1 MRRGLRAKRKNDKV
15 DSDKESALKYRMKEK
30 WKDSGGK
37 IMAKKNYDNLSED
50 IVKYV
55 GGTGNIISLVHCA
68 TRLRFKVK
76 DHDRVD
82 KENLSQLEG
91 VITVLD
97 SGGQIQVV
105 IGNHVSDV
113 YEAVFQ
119 NTDLKQESQAAGPEE
134 GGKKNLL
141 NTFMDTVSGIF
152 APVLGAMS
160 GAGMLKALLILC
172 TTFGWLTSD
181 MGTYRILYAAADG
194 VFTFI
199 PVFLAFTAA
208 KKFKANEFV
217 AVGIAAALVYP
228 DLTAAY
234 SAGEALT
241 FLKIPVVLVS
251 YTSSVIPIII
261 AVYALSKLEKVL
273 KKIVP
278 AVCRTFLTPLVSLAV
293 MVPATYL
300 VIGPVA
306 DTAGKLLAS
315 GYTGLVALNPVIAGG
330 ILGLIWPAAV
340 MFGVHWGFVPI
351 VMNNI
356 AEYGR
361 DTLFTITGPNN
372 MAQAGATL
380 GVFLK
385 TKDKAVKEL
394 AGPAALSAVLAG
406 ITEPAIYGVTL
417 RFKRPF
423 FIGAVFSG
431 IAGAIVAACGTG
443 APTLLGTSIL
453 TLPGYIGVGFVGFL
467 IACAIAY
474 VGSAVTTYLFGYS
487 DDMLPK
493 PKKNADIP
501 ASESVSDT
509 GSLEAGVKVDAEI
522 FSPLDGK
529 MIPLEAVKDEA
540 FSGGALGQGA
550 AVIPENGRVC
560 APCDGIISVMYPTGH
575 AVGITSDA
583 GAEILVHI
591 GMDTVTLEGKGF
603 DIKVKQGQR
612 VRSGELLV
620 EADLKVIGEAGLDI
634 TTPVIIANTAD
645 YLEIQPVHKDRISQG
660 ERLLTCI
667 VK

>member
-1 MRRGLRAKRKNDKV
+1 
-15 DSDKESALKYRMKEK
+15 
-30 WKDSGGK
+30 
-37 IMAKKNYDNLSED
+37 MAKKNYEKLAKEIVGYIGGSEN
-50 IVKYV
+50 V
-55 GGTGNIISLVHCA
+55 NALVHCA

-76 DHDRVD
+76 NTQNVD
-82 KENLSQLEG
+82 KKKLEQLEG

-105 IGNHVSDV
+105 IGQHVADV
-113 YEAVFQ
+113 YDTIFEV
-119 NTDLKQESQAAGPEE
+119 TDLKKENQSDAEESGE
-134 GGKKNLL
+134 KKNLL
-141 NTFMDTVSGIF
+141 NTFMDTISGIF
-152 APVLGAMS
+152 APVLGVMS

-172 TTFGWLTSD
+172 TTFGWLKAD

-199 PVFLAFTAA
+199 PVFLAYTAA
-208 KKFKANEFV
+208 KKFRANEFV
-217 AVGIAAALVYP
+217 AVGVAAALLYP

-251 YTSSVIPIII
+251 YTSSVIPIVIS
-261 AVYALSKLEKVL
+261 VYALSKLEKGL

-278 AVCRTFLTPLVSLAV
+278 TVCKTFLTPLLSLAI

-300 VIGPVA
+300 VIGPIA
-306 DTAGKLLAS
+306 DTVGKALAS
-315 GYTGLVALNPVIAGG
+315 GYTGLVGLNPIIAGG
-330 ILGLIWPAAV
+330 LLGLIWPAAV

-385 TKDKAVKEL
+385 TKDKSVKEL

-431 IAGAIVAACGTG
+431 IAGAIVAAAGTG

-474 VGSAVTTYLFGYS
+474 FGSAIVTYFFGYS

-493 PKKNADIP
+493 KEEKKEEPQEIIP
-501 ASESVSDT
+501 A
-509 GSLEAGVKVDAEI
+509 
-522 FSPLDGK
+522 
-529 MIPLEAVKDEA
+529 KDEA
-540 FSGGALGQGA
+540 LLAPVSGKVIPLSEVRDEAFAGGILGQGA
-550 AVIPENGRVC
+550 AVIPENGEIC
-560 APCDGIISVMYPTGH
+560 APCDGVISVMYPTGH
-575 AVGITSDA
+575 AVGIKSDI
-583 GAEILVHI
+583 GAEILIHV
-591 GMDTVTLEGKGF
+591 GMDTVTLNGSCF
-603 DIKVKQGQR
+603 DVKVKAGDHVKAGQ
-612 VRSGELLV
+612 LLV
-620 EADLKVIGEAGLDI
+620 RANIEGIKKEGLDI
-634 TTPVIIANTAD
+634 TTPVIVANTAD
-645 YLEIQPVHKDRISQG
+645 YMQIKMAAEKSVKRG
-660 ERLLTCI
+660 EVLLNC
-667 VK
+667 VSK

>member
-1 MRRGLRAKRKNDKV
+1 
-15 DSDKESALKYRMKEK
+15 
-30 WKDSGGK
+30 
-37 IMAKKNYDNLSED
+37 MAKKNYEKLAKEIVGYIGGSEN
-50 IVKYV
+50 V
-55 GGTGNIISLVHCA
+55 NALVHCA

-76 DHDRVD
+76 NTQNVD
-82 KENLSQLEG
+82 KKKLEQLEG

-105 IGNHVSDV
+105 IGQHVADV
-113 YEAVFQ
+113 YDTIFEV
-119 NTDLKQESQAAGPEE
+119 TDLKKENQSDAEESGE
-134 GGKKNLL
+134 KKNLL
-141 NTFMDTVSGIF
+141 NTFMDTISGIF
-152 APVLGAMS
+152 APVLGVMS

-172 TTFGWLTSD
+172 TTFGWLKAD

-199 PVFLAFTAA
+199 PVFLAYTAA
-208 KKFKANEFV
+208 KKFRANEFV
-217 AVGIAAALVYP
+217 AVGVAAALLYP

-251 YTSSVIPIII
+251 YTSSVIPIVIS
-261 AVYALSKLEKVL
+261 VYALSKLEKGL

-278 AVCRTFLTPLVSLAV
+278 TVCKTFLTPLLSLAI

-300 VIGPVA
+300 VIGPIA
-306 DTAGKLLAS
+306 DTAGKALAS
-315 GYTGLVALNPVIAGG
+315 GYTGLVGLNPIIAGG
-330 ILGLIWPAAV
+330 LLGLIWPAAV

-385 TKDKAVKEL
+385 TKDKSVKEL

-431 IAGAIVAACGTG
+431 IAGAIVAAAGTG

-474 VGSAVTTYLFGYS
+474 FGSAIVTYFFGYS

-493 PKKNADIP
+493 KEEKKEEPQEIIP
-501 ASESVSDT
+501 A
-509 GSLEAGVKVDAEI
+509 
-522 FSPLDGK
+522 
-529 MIPLEAVKDEA
+529 KDEA
-540 FSGGALGQGA
+540 LLAPVSGKVIPLSEVRDEAFAGGILGQGA
-550 AVIPENGRVC
+550 AVIPENGEIC
-560 APCDGIISVMYPTGH
+560 APCDGVISVMYPTGH
-575 AVGITSDA
+575 AVGIKSDI
-583 GAEILVHI
+583 GAEILIHV
-591 GMDTVTLEGKGF
+591 GMDTVTLNGSCF
-603 DIKVKQGQR
+603 DVKVKAGDHVEAGQ
-612 VRSGELLV
+612 LLV
-620 EADLKVIGEAGLDI
+620 RADIEGIKKEGLDI
-634 TTPVIIANTAD
+634 TTPVIVANTAD
-645 YLEIQPVHKDRISQG
+645 YMQIKMAAEKSVKRG
-660 ERLLTCI
+660 EVLLNC
-667 VK
+667 VSK

>member
-1 MRRGLRAKRKNDKV
+1 
-15 DSDKESALKYRMKEK
+15 
-30 WKDSGGK
+30 
-37 IMAKKNYDNLSED
+37 MAKKNYENLAKE
-50 IVKYV
+50 IVRYI
-55 GGTGNIISLVHCA
+55 GGVENVNTLIHCA

-76 DHDRVD
+76 NTQNVD
-82 KENLSQLEG
+82 KKKLEQLEG

-105 IGNHVSDV
+105 IGQHVADV
-113 YEAVFQ
+113 YDTIFEV
-119 NTDLKQESQAAGPEE
+119 TDLKKENPSDAEESGE
-134 GGKKNLL
+134 KKNLL
-141 NTFMDTVSGIF
+141 NTFMDTISGIF
-152 APVLGAMS
+152 APVLGVMS

-172 TTFGWLTSD
+172 TTFGWLKSD

-199 PVFLAFTAA
+199 PVFLAYTAA
-208 KKFKANEFV
+208 KKFRANEFV
-217 AVGIAAALVYP
+217 AVGVAAALLYP

-251 YTSSVIPIII
+251 YTSSVIPIVIS
-261 AVYALSKLEKVL
+261 VYALSKLEKGL
-273 KKIVP
+273 KRIVP
-278 AVCRTFLTPLVSLAV
+278 TVCKTFLTPLLSLAI

-300 VIGPVA
+300 VIGPIA
-306 DTAGKLLAS
+306 DTVGKALAS
-315 GYTGLVALNPVIAGG
+315 GYTGLVGLNPVIAGG
-330 ILGLIWPAAV
+330 LLGLIWPAAV

-385 TKDKAVKEL
+385 TKDKSVKEL

-431 IAGAIVAACGTG
+431 IAGAIVAAAGTG

-474 VGSAVTTYLFGYS
+474 FGSAIVTYFFGYS

-493 PKKNADIP
+493 KEEKKEEPQEIIP
-501 ASESVSDT
+501 A
-509 GSLEAGVKVDAEI
+509 
-522 FSPLDGK
+522 
-529 MIPLEAVKDEA
+529 KDEA
-540 FSGGALGQGA
+540 LLAPVSGKVIPLSEVRDEAFAGGILGQGA
-550 AVIPENGRVC
+550 AVIPENGEIC
-560 APCDGIISVMYPTGH
+560 APCDGVISVMYPTGH
-575 AVGITSDA
+575 AVGIKSDI
-583 GAEILVHI
+583 GAEILIHV
-591 GMDTVTLEGKGF
+591 GMDTVTLNGSCF
-603 DIKVKQGQR
+603 DVKVKAGDYVKAGQ
-612 VRSGELLV
+612 LLV
-620 EADLKVIGEAGLDI
+620 RANIEGIKKEGLDI
-634 TTPVIIANTAD
+634 TTPVIVANTAD
-645 YLEIQPVHKDRISQG
+645 YMQIKTVAEESVKSG
-660 ERLLTCI
+660 EVLLNC
-667 VK
+667 VSK

>member
-1 MRRGLRAKRKNDKV
+1 
-15 DSDKESALKYRMKEK
+15 
-30 WKDSGGK
+30 
-37 IMAKKNYDNLSED
+37 MAKKNYEKLAKEIVGYIGGSEN
-50 IVKYV
+50 V
-55 GGTGNIISLVHCA
+55 NALVHCA

-76 DHDRVD
+76 NTQNVD
-82 KENLSQLEG
+82 KKKLEQLEG

-105 IGNHVSDV
+105 IGQHVADV
-113 YEAVFQ
+113 YDTIFEV
-119 NTDLKQESQAAGPEE
+119 TDLKKENQSDAEESGE
-134 GGKKNLL
+134 KKNLL
-141 NTFMDTVSGIF
+141 NTFMDTISGIF
-152 APVLGAMS
+152 APVLGVMS

-172 TTFGWLTSD
+172 TTFGWLKAD

-199 PVFLAFTAA
+199 PVFLAYTAA
-208 KKFKANEFV
+208 KKFRANEFV
-217 AVGIAAALVYP
+217 AVGVAAALLYP

-251 YTSSVIPIII
+251 YTSSVIPIVIS
-261 AVYALSKLEKVL
+261 VYALSKLEKGL

-278 AVCRTFLTPLVSLAV
+278 TVCKTFLTPLLSLAI

-300 VIGPVA
+300 VIGPIA
-306 DTAGKLLAS
+306 DTVGKALAS
-315 GYTGLVALNPVIAGG
+315 GYTGLVGLNPIIAGG
-330 ILGLIWPAAV
+330 LLGLIWPAAV

-385 TKDKAVKEL
+385 TKDKSVKEL

-431 IAGAIVAACGTG
+431 IAGAIVAAAGTG

-474 VGSAVTTYLFGYS
+474 FGSAIVTYFFGYS

-493 PKKNADIP
+493 KEEKKEEPQEIIP
-501 ASESVSDT
+501 A
-509 GSLEAGVKVDAEI
+509 
-522 FSPLDGK
+522 
-529 MIPLEAVKDEA
+529 KDEA
-540 FSGGALGQGA
+540 LLAPVSGKVIPLSEVRDEAFAGGILGQGA
-550 AVIPENGRVC
+550 AVIPENGEIC
-560 APCDGIISVMYPTGH
+560 APCDGVISVMYPTGH
-575 AVGITSDA
+575 AVGIKSDI
-583 GAEILVHI
+583 GAEILIHV
-591 GMDTVTLEGKGF
+591 GMDTVTLNGSCF
-603 DIKVKQGQR
+603 DVKVKAGDHVKAGQ
-612 VRSGELLV
+612 LLV
-620 EADLKVIGEAGLDI
+620 RANIEGIKKEGLDI
-634 TTPVIIANTAD
+634 TTPVIVANTAD
-645 YLEIQPVHKDRISQG
+645 YMQIKTVAEESVKSG
-660 ERLLTCI
+660 EVLLNC
-667 VK
+667 VSK

>member
-1 MRRGLRAKRKNDKV
+1 
-15 DSDKESALKYRMKEK
+15 
-30 WKDSGGK
+30 
-37 IMAKKNYDNLSED
+37 MAKKNYEKLAKEIVGYIGGSEN
-50 IVKYV
+50 V
-55 GGTGNIISLVHCA
+55 NALVHCA

-76 DHDRVD
+76 NTQNVD
-82 KENLSQLEG
+82 KKKLEQLEG

-105 IGNHVSDV
+105 IGQHVADV
-113 YEAVFQ
+113 YDTIFEV
-119 NTDLKQESQAAGPEE
+119 TDLKKENQSDAEESGE
-134 GGKKNLL
+134 KKNLL
-141 NTFMDTVSGIF
+141 NTFMDTISGIF
-152 APVLGAMS
+152 APVLGVMS

-172 TTFGWLTSD
+172 TTFGWLKAD

-199 PVFLAFTAA
+199 PVFLAYTAA
-208 KKFKANEFV
+208 KKFRANEFV
-217 AVGIAAALVYP
+217 AVGVAAALLYP

-251 YTSSVIPIII
+251 YTSSVIPIVIS
-261 AVYALSKLEKVL
+261 VYALSKLEKGL

-278 AVCRTFLTPLVSLAV
+278 TVCKTFLTPLLSLAI

-300 VIGPVA
+300 VIGPIA
-306 DTAGKLLAS
+306 DTAGKALAS
-315 GYTGLVALNPVIAGG
+315 GYTGLVGLNPVIAGG
-330 ILGLIWPAAV
+330 LLGLIWPAAV

-385 TKDKAVKEL
+385 TKDKSVKEL

-423 FIGAVFSG
+423 FIGSVFSG
-431 IAGAIVAACGTG
+431 IAGAIVAAAGTG

-474 VGSAVTTYLFGYS
+474 FGSAIVTYFFGYS

-493 PKKNADIP
+493 KEEKKEEPQEIIP
-501 ASESVSDT
+501 A
-509 GSLEAGVKVDAEI
+509 
-522 FSPLDGK
+522 
-529 MIPLEAVKDEA
+529 KDEA
-540 FSGGALGQGA
+540 LLAPVSGKVIPLSEVRDEAFAGGILGQGA
-550 AVIPENGRVC
+550 AVIPENGEIC
-560 APCDGIISVMYPTGH
+560 APCDGVISVMYPTGH
-575 AVGITSDA
+575 AVGIKSDI
-583 GAEILVHI
+583 GAEILIHV
-591 GMDTVTLEGKGF
+591 GMDTVTLNGSCF
-603 DIKVKQGQR
+603 DVKVKAGDHVKAGQ
-612 VRSGELLV
+612 LLV
-620 EADLKVIGEAGLDI
+620 RANIEGIKKEGLDI
-634 TTPVIIANTAD
+634 TTPVIVANTAD
-645 YLEIQPVHKDRISQG
+645 YMQIKMAAEKSVKRG
-660 ERLLTCI
+660 EVLLNC
-667 VK
+667 VSK

>member
-1 MRRGLRAKRKNDKV
+1 
-15 DSDKESALKYRMKEK
+15 
-30 WKDSGGK
+30 
-37 IMAKKNYDNLSED
+37 MAKKNYEKLAKE
-50 IVKYV
+50 IVRYI
-55 GGTGNIISLVHCA
+55 GGPENVNALVHCA

-76 DHDRVD
+76 NTQNVD
-82 KENLSQLEG
+82 KKKLEQLEG

-105 IGNHVSDV
+105 IGQHVADV
-113 YEAVFQ
+113 YDTIFEV
-119 NTDLKQESQAAGPEE
+119 TDLKKENPSDAEESGE
-134 GGKKNLL
+134 KKNLL
-141 NTFMDTVSGIF
+141 NTFMDTISGIF
-152 APVLGAMS
+152 APVLGVMS

-172 TTFGWLTSD
+172 TTFGWLKAD

-199 PVFLAFTAA
+199 PVFLAYTAA
-208 KKFKANEFV
+208 KKFRANEFV
-217 AVGIAAALVYP
+217 AVGVAAALLYP

-251 YTSSVIPIII
+251 YTSSVIPIVIS
-261 AVYALSKLEKVL
+261 VYALSKLEKGL

-278 AVCRTFLTPLVSLAV
+278 TVCKTFLTPLLSLAI

-300 VIGPVA
+300 VIGPIA
-306 DTAGKLLAS
+306 DTAGKALAS
-315 GYTGLVALNPVIAGG
+315 GYTGLVGLNPIIAGG
-330 ILGLIWPAAV
+330 LLGLIWPAAV

-385 TKDKAVKEL
+385 TKDKSVKEL

-431 IAGAIVAACGTG
+431 IAGAIVAAAGTG

-474 VGSAVTTYLFGYS
+474 FGSAIVTYFFGYS

-493 PKKNADIP
+493 KEEKKEEPQEIIP
-501 ASESVSDT
+501 A
-509 GSLEAGVKVDAEI
+509 
-522 FSPLDGK
+522 
-529 MIPLEAVKDEA
+529 KDEA
-540 FSGGALGQGA
+540 LLAPVSGKVIPLSEVRDEAFAGGILGQGA
-550 AVIPENGRVC
+550 AVIPENGEIC
-560 APCDGIISVMYPTGH
+560 APCDGVISVMYPTGH
-575 AVGITSDA
+575 AVGIKSDI
-583 GAEILVHI
+583 GAEILIHV
-591 GMDTVTLEGKGF
+591 GMDMVTLNGSCF
-603 DIKVKQGQR
+603 DVKVKAGDHVKAGQ
-612 VRSGELLV
+612 LLV
-620 EADLKVIGEAGLDI
+620 RADIEGIKKEGLDI
-634 TTPVIIANTAD
+634 TTPVIVANTAD
-645 YLEIQPVHKDRISQG
+645 YMQIKTVAEESVKSG
-660 ERLLTCI
+660 EVLLNC
-667 VK
+667 VSK

>member
-1 MRRGLRAKRKNDKV
+1 
-15 DSDKESALKYRMKEK
+15 
-30 WKDSGGK
+30 
-37 IMAKKNYDNLSED
+37 MAKKNYEKLAKE
-50 IVKYV
+50 IVRYI
-55 GGTGNIISLVHCA
+55 GGPENVNALVHCA

-76 DHDRVD
+76 NTQNVD
-82 KENLSQLEG
+82 KKKLEQLEG

-105 IGNHVSDV
+105 IGQHVADV
-113 YEAVFQ
+113 YDTIFEV
-119 NTDLKQESQAAGPEE
+119 TDLKKENPSDAEESGE
-134 GGKKNLL
+134 KKNLL
-141 NTFMDTVSGIF
+141 NTFMDTISGIF
-152 APVLGAMS
+152 APVLGVMS

-172 TTFGWLTSD
+172 TTFGWLKAD

-199 PVFLAFTAA
+199 PVFLAYTAA
-208 KKFKANEFV
+208 KKFRANEFV
-217 AVGIAAALVYP
+217 AVGVAAALLYP

-251 YTSSVIPIII
+251 YTSSVIPIVIS
-261 AVYALSKLEKVL
+261 VYALSKLEKGL

-278 AVCRTFLTPLVSLAV
+278 TVCKTFLTPLLSLAI

-300 VIGPVA
+300 VIGPIA
-306 DTAGKLLAS
+306 DTAGKALAS
-315 GYTGLVALNPVIAGG
+315 GYTGLVGLNPVIAGG
-330 ILGLIWPAAV
+330 LLGLIWPAAV

-385 TKDKAVKEL
+385 TKDKSVKEL

-431 IAGAIVAACGTG
+431 IAGAIVAAAGTG

-474 VGSAVTTYLFGYS
+474 FGSAIVTYFFGYS

-493 PKKNADIP
+493 KEEKKEEPQEIIP
-501 ASESVSDT
+501 A
-509 GSLEAGVKVDAEI
+509 
-522 FSPLDGK
+522 
-529 MIPLEAVKDEA
+529 KDEA
-540 FSGGALGQGA
+540 LLAPVSGKVIPLSEVRDEAFAGGILGQGA
-550 AVIPENGRVC
+550 AVIPENGEIC
-560 APCDGIISVMYPTGH
+560 APCDGVISVMYPTGH
-575 AVGITSDA
+575 AVGIKSDI
-583 GAEILVHI
+583 GAEILIHV
-591 GMDTVTLEGKGF
+591 GMDTVTLNGSCF
-603 DIKVKQGQR
+603 DVKVKAGDHVKAGQ
-612 VRSGELLV
+612 LLV
-620 EADLKVIGEAGLDI
+620 RANIEGIKKEGLDI
-634 TTPVIIANTAD
+634 TTPVIVANTAD
-645 YLEIQPVHKDRISQG
+645 YMQIKTVAEESVKSG
-660 ERLLTCI
+660 EVLLNC
-667 VK
+667 VSK

>member
-1 MRRGLRAKRKNDKV
+1 
-15 DSDKESALKYRMKEK
+15 
-30 WKDSGGK
+30 
-37 IMAKKNYDNLSED
+37 MAKKNYEKLAKE
-50 IVKYV
+50 IVRYI
-55 GGTGNIISLVHCA
+55 GGPENVNALVHCA

-76 DHDRVD
+76 NTQNVD
-82 KENLSQLEG
+82 KKKLEQLEG

-105 IGNHVSDV
+105 IGQHVADV
-113 YEAVFQ
+113 YDTIFEV
-119 NTDLKQESQAAGPEE
+119 TDLKKENPSDAEESGE
-134 GGKKNLL
+134 KKNLL
-141 NTFMDTVSGIF
+141 NTFMDTISGIF
-152 APVLGAMS
+152 APVLGVMS

-172 TTFGWLTSD
+172 TTFGWLKAD

-199 PVFLAFTAA
+199 PVFLAYTAA
-208 KKFKANEFV
+208 KKFRANEFV
-217 AVGIAAALVYP
+217 AVGVAAALLYP

-251 YTSSVIPIII
+251 YTSSVIPIVIS
-261 AVYALSKLEKVL
+261 VYALSKLEKGL

-278 AVCRTFLTPLVSLAV
+278 TVCKTFLTPLLSLAI

-300 VIGPVA
+300 VIGPIA
-306 DTAGKLLAS
+306 DTAGKALAS
-315 GYTGLVALNPVIAGG
+315 GYTGLVGLNPVIAGG
-330 ILGLIWPAAV
+330 LLGLIWPAAV

-385 TKDKAVKEL
+385 TKDKSVKEL

-431 IAGAIVAACGTG
+431 IAGAIVAAAGTG

-474 VGSAVTTYLFGYS
+474 FGSAIVTYFFGYS

-493 PKKNADIP
+493 KEEKKEEPQEIIP
-501 ASESVSDT
+501 A
-509 GSLEAGVKVDAEI
+509 
-522 FSPLDGK
+522 
-529 MIPLEAVKDEA
+529 KDEA
-540 FSGGALGQGA
+540 LLAPVSGKVIPLSEVRDEAFAGGILGQGA
-550 AVIPENGRVC
+550 AVIPENGEIC
-560 APCDGIISVMYPTGH
+560 APCDGVISVMYPTGH
-575 AVGITSDA
+575 AVGIKSDI
-583 GAEILVHI
+583 GAEILIHV
-591 GMDTVTLEGKGF
+591 GMDMVTLNGSCF
-603 DIKVKQGQR
+603 DVKVKAGDHVKAGQ
-612 VRSGELLV
+612 LLV
-620 EADLKVIGEAGLDI
+620 RADIEGIKKEGLDI
-634 TTPVIIANTAD
+634 TTPVIVANTAD
-645 YLEIQPVHKDRISQG
+645 YMQIKTVAEESVKSG
-660 ERLLTCI
+660 EVLLNC
-667 VK
+667 VSK

>member
-1 MRRGLRAKRKNDKV
+1 
-15 DSDKESALKYRMKEK
+15 
-30 WKDSGGK
+30 
-37 IMAKKNYDNLSED
+37 MAKKNYEKLAKEIVGYIGGSEN
-50 IVKYV
+50 V
-55 GGTGNIISLVHCA
+55 NALVHCA

-76 DHDRVD
+76 NTQNVD
-82 KENLSQLEG
+82 KKKLEQLEG

-105 IGNHVSDV
+105 IGQHVADV
-113 YEAVFQ
+113 YDTIFEV
-119 NTDLKQESQAAGPEE
+119 TDLKKENQSDAEESGE
-134 GGKKNLL
+134 KKNLL
-141 NTFMDTVSGIF
+141 NTFMDTISGIF
-152 APVLGAMS
+152 APVLGVMS

-172 TTFGWLTSD
+172 TTFGWLKAD

-199 PVFLAFTAA
+199 PVFLAYTAA
-208 KKFKANEFV
+208 KKFRANEFV
-217 AVGIAAALVYP
+217 AVGVAAALLYP

-251 YTSSVIPIII
+251 YTSSVIPIVIS
-261 AVYALSKLEKVL
+261 VYALSKLEKGL

-278 AVCRTFLTPLVSLAV
+278 TVCKTFLTPLLSLAI

-300 VIGPVA
+300 VIGPIA
-306 DTAGKLLAS
+306 DTVGKALAS
-315 GYTGLVALNPVIAGG
+315 GYTGLVGLNPVIAGG
-330 ILGLIWPAAV
+330 LLGLIWPAAV

-361 DTLFTITGPNN
+361 DTLFTITGPKN

-385 TKDKAVKEL
+385 TKDKSVKEL

-431 IAGAIVAACGTG
+431 IAGAIVAAAGTG

-474 VGSAVTTYLFGYS
+474 FGSAIVTYFFGYS

-493 PKKNADIP
+493 KEEKKEEPQEIIP
-501 ASESVSDT
+501 A
-509 GSLEAGVKVDAEI
+509 
-522 FSPLDGK
+522 
-529 MIPLEAVKDEA
+529 KDEA
-540 FSGGALGQGA
+540 LLAPVSGKVIPLSEVRDEAFAGGILGQGA
-550 AVIPENGRVC
+550 AVIPENGEIC
-560 APCDGIISVMYPTGH
+560 APCDGVISVMYPTGH
-575 AVGITSDA
+575 AVGIKSDI
-583 GAEILVHI
+583 GAEILIHV
-591 GMDTVTLEGKGF
+591 GMDTVTLNGSCF
-603 DIKVKQGQR
+603 DVKVKAGDHVKAGQ
-612 VRSGELLV
+612 LLV
-620 EADLKVIGEAGLDI
+620 RANIEGIKKEGLDI
-634 TTPVIIANTAD
+634 TTPVIVANTAD
-645 YLEIQPVHKDRISQG
+645 YMQIKMAAEKSVKRG
-660 ERLLTCI
+660 EVLLNC
-667 VK
+667 VSK

>member
-1 MRRGLRAKRKNDKV
+1 
-15 DSDKESALKYRMKEK
+15 
-30 WKDSGGK
+30 
-37 IMAKKNYDNLSED
+37 MAKKNYEKLAKEIVGYIGGSEN
-50 IVKYV
+50 V
-55 GGTGNIISLVHCA
+55 NALVHCA

-76 DHDRVD
+76 NTQNVD
-82 KENLSQLEG
+82 KKKLEQLEG

-105 IGNHVSDV
+105 IGQHVADV
-113 YEAVFQ
+113 YDTIFEV
-119 NTDLKQESQAAGPEE
+119 TDLKKENQSDAEESGE
-134 GGKKNLL
+134 KKNLL
-141 NTFMDTVSGIF
+141 NTFMDTISGIF
-152 APVLGAMS
+152 APVLGVMS

-172 TTFGWLTSD
+172 TTFGWLKAD

-199 PVFLAFTAA
+199 PVFLAYTAA
-208 KKFKANEFV
+208 KKFRANEFV
-217 AVGIAAALVYP
+217 AVGVAAALLYP

-251 YTSSVIPIII
+251 YASSVIPIVIS
-261 AVYALSKLEKVL
+261 VYALSKLEKGL

-278 AVCRTFLTPLVSLAV
+278 TVCKTFLTPLLSLAI

-300 VIGPVA
+300 VIGPIA
-306 DTAGKLLAS
+306 DTVGKALAS
-315 GYTGLVALNPVIAGG
+315 GYTGLVGLNPVIAGG
-330 ILGLIWPAAV
+330 LLGLIWPAAV

-385 TKDKAVKEL
+385 TKDKSVKEL

-431 IAGAIVAACGTG
+431 IAGAIVAAAGTG

-474 VGSAVTTYLFGYS
+474 FGSAIVTYFFGYS

-493 PKKNADIP
+493 KEEKKEEPQEIIP
-501 ASESVSDT
+501 A
-509 GSLEAGVKVDAEI
+509 
-522 FSPLDGK
+522 
-529 MIPLEAVKDEA
+529 KDEA
-540 FSGGALGQGA
+540 LLAPVSGKVIPLSEVRDEAFAGGILGQGA
-550 AVIPENGRVC
+550 AVIPENGEIC
-560 APCDGIISVMYPTGH
+560 APCDGVISVMYPTGH
-575 AVGITSDA
+575 AVGIKSDI
-583 GAEILVHI
+583 GAEILIHV
-591 GMDTVTLEGKGF
+591 GMDTVTLNGSCF
-603 DIKVKQGQR
+603 DVKVKAGDHVKAGQ
-612 VRSGELLV
+612 LLV
-620 EADLKVIGEAGLDI
+620 RANIEGIKKEGLDI
-634 TTPVIIANTAD
+634 TTPVIVANTAD
-645 YLEIQPVHKDRISQG
+645 YMQIKMAAEKSVKRG
-660 ERLLTCI
+660 EVLLNC
-667 VK
+667 VSK

>member
-1 MRRGLRAKRKNDKV
+1 
-15 DSDKESALKYRMKEK
+15 
-30 WKDSGGK
+30 
-37 IMAKKNYDNLSED
+37 MAKKNYEKLAKEIVGYIGGSEN
-50 IVKYV
+50 V
-55 GGTGNIISLVHCA
+55 NALVHCA

-76 DHDRVD
+76 NTQNVD
-82 KENLSQLEG
+82 KKKLEQLEG

-105 IGNHVSDV
+105 IGQHVADV
-113 YEAVFQ
+113 YDTIFEV
-119 NTDLKQESQAAGPEE
+119 TDLKKENQSDAEESGE
-134 GGKKNLL
+134 KKNLL
-141 NTFMDTVSGIF
+141 NTFMDTISGIF
-152 APVLGAMS
+152 APVLGVMS

-172 TTFGWLTSD
+172 TTFGWLKAD

-199 PVFLAFTAA
+199 PVFLAYTAA
-208 KKFKANEFV
+208 KKFRANEFV
-217 AVGIAAALVYP
+217 AVGVAAALLYP

-251 YTSSVIPIII
+251 YTSSVIPIVIS
-261 AVYALSKLEKVL
+261 VYALSKLEKGL

-278 AVCRTFLTPLVSLAV
+278 TVCKTFLTPLLSLAI

-300 VIGPVA
+300 VIGPIA
-306 DTAGKLLAS
+306 DTVGKALAS
-315 GYTGLVALNPVIAGG
+315 GYTGLVGLNPVIAGG
-330 ILGLIWPAAV
+330 LLGLIWPAAV

-385 TKDKAVKEL
+385 TKDKSVKEL

-431 IAGAIVAACGTG
+431 IAGAIVAAAGTG

-474 VGSAVTTYLFGYS
+474 FGSAIVTYFFGYS

-493 PKKNADIP
+493 KEEKKEEPQEIIP
-501 ASESVSDT
+501 A
-509 GSLEAGVKVDAEI
+509 
-522 FSPLDGK
+522 
-529 MIPLEAVKDEA
+529 KDEA
-540 FSGGALGQGA
+540 ILAPVSGKVIPLSEVRDEAFAGGILGQGA
-550 AVIPENGRVC
+550 AVIPENGEIC
-560 APCDGIISVMYPTGH
+560 APCDGVISVMYPTGH
-575 AVGITSDA
+575 AVGIKSDI
-583 GAEILVHI
+583 GAEILIHV
-591 GMDTVTLEGKGF
+591 GMDTVTLNGSCF
-603 DIKVKQGQR
+603 DVKVKAGDHVKAGQ
-612 VRSGELLV
+612 LLV
-620 EADLKVIGEAGLDI
+620 RANIEGIKKEGLDI
-634 TTPVIIANTAD
+634 TTPVIVANTAD
-645 YLEIQPVHKDRISQG
+645 YMQIKMAAEKSVKRG
-660 ERLLTCI
+660 EVLLNC
-667 VK
+667 VSK